1 VLLSVLIWL
10 SASTGIRVEI
20 ADREAPALRIAIP
33 GRPASDPGILVIFP
47 EHVTA
52 RWHGESEARHLYL
65 YRSDGLHPL
74 WRIRGRVLEYT
85 AILAPGLTM
94 TVRATLEPDGVRFHY
109 QFSNRSHI
117 DYDMMQAVTDPRM
130 ISPYF
135 HDVRLERTWVH
146 HRDGFD
152 LLASETPSRATMPSH
167 AQSTSHS
174 SRLSRPTSNGSSPR
188 SRAIREISGPI
199 RS

>member
-20 ADREAPALRIAIP
+20 ADREAPALRIAIA

-52 RWHGESEARHLYL
+52 RRHGEAEARHLYL
-65 YRSDGLHPL
+65 YRSEGLHPL

-85 AILAPGLTM
+85 AILGPGLTM
-94 TVRATLEPDGVRFHY
+94 TARATLENDGVRYHY
-109 QFSNRSHI
+109 QFSNRSRI

-152 LLASETPSRATMPSH
+152 LLASETPSR
-167 AQSTSHS
+167 
-174 SRLSRPTSNGSSPR
+174 SRRAIPR
-188 SRAIREISGPI
+188 DSVDRQAMDLRHVSRATREISGPI